1 MTWGISQFRSSIRLR
16 IVLGYGPGSLIR
28 CINLLIENRVRL
40 QELKL
45 DGEGSVGPVVVIE
58 VTLRNPGR
66 RKIKTII
73 TALNHSTLGCREE
86 DS

>member
-1 MTWGISQFRSSIRLR
+1 MTWKLWNLHAPVQLR
-16 IVLGYGPGSLIR
+16 VNLGYGPGSLIR
-28 CINLLIENRVRL
+28 CVNLLIENRIRL

-45 DGEGSVGPVVVIE
+45 DGEGSVDPIVIE

-66 RKIKTII
+66 RKIRTIV

>member
-28 CINLLIENRVRL
+28 CINLFIENRVRL

-45 DGEGSVGPVVVIE
+45 DGEGSVGPVVIE

-66 RKIKTII
+66 RKIRTIV

>member
-1 MTWGISQFRSSIRLR
+1 MTWKISQFRSSIRLR

-28 CINLLIENRVRL
+28 CINLLIENRIRL

-45 DGEGSVGPVVVIE
+45 DGEGSVGPVVIE

-66 RKIKTII
+66 RKIRTIV

>member
-1 MTWGISQFRSSIRLR
+1 LR

-28 CINLLIENRVRL
+28 CINLLIENRIRL

-45 DGEGSVGPVVVIE
+45 DGEGSVGPIVIE

-66 RKIKTII
+66 RKIRTII
-73 TALNHSTLGCREE
+73 AAMNRSTLGCREE
-86 DS
+86 MS